1 MKDSYMWRVINN
13 EKGLALLITLMAISL
28 LIVITL
34 RINSISREEYI
45 AGANYRDKVELDG
58 IVISGINI
66 AEATLEADLE
76 DNSYDSYFDSWA
88 QLTREVLPPLFIRG
102 ILKLEIEDLS
112 GRLQVNSLVNKAPD
126 PEDEDTQLVGSRSR
140 EILMR
145 LLMSEAF
152 GIEDESR
159 VQEIVDAITD
169 WIDKDDRESD
179 FGAEDSYY
187 QSLDPPYNCKNAP
200 LEFVEELLLVKG
212 ITAELL
218 YGDEKRKGLADV
230 ITVHGD
236 DGKIN
241 INSAVS
247 LVLRALDSR
256 MSPELADSIME
267 YREDE
272 GNKDNLEAANWYMD
286 IDGWPG
292 DIELDKKLVTTTS
305 RYFRIRATGS
315 IGSLTKIMRETVL
328 RDVKGEE
335 VITRLISKV
344 E

>member
-1 MKDSYMWRVINN
+1 M
-13 EKGLALLITLMAISL
+13 
-28 LIVITL
+28 
-34 RINSISREEYI
+34 
-45 AGANYRDKVELDG
+45 
-58 IVISGINI
+58 
-66 AEATLEADLE
+66 
-76 DNSYDSYFDSWA
+76 
-88 QLTREVLPPLFIRG
+88 VLQP
-102 ILKLEIEDLS
+102 
-112 GRLQVNSLVNKAPD
+112 
-126 PEDEDTQLVGSRSR
+126 
-140 EILMR
+140 
-145 LLMSEAF
+145 
-152 GIEDESR
+152 
-159 VQEIVDAITD
+159 
-169 WIDKDDRESD
+169 W
-179 FGAEDSYY
+179 
-187 QSLDPPYNCKNAP
+187 
-200 LEFVEELLLVKG
+200 
-212 ITAELL
+212 
-218 YGDEKRKGLADV
+218 KGLADV